1 MLRKLTLPLL
11 SVCCTFSYT
20 VFCAPVFAA
29 EVNIYSARQENLIKP
44 ILDIFTER
52 TGVTVNLVTGAADE
66 LIQRL
71 TLEGDN
77 SPADML
83 ITEDVGR
90 LYRAKQAGV
99 LQAVESAGIN
109 DVIPAQYRD
118 SEGFWYGLSL
128 RSRVIIYDKARV
140 SPADLSTYAD
150 LANPKWDNKICVR
163 SSGNIYNQSL
173 VASMISRNGI
183 EATELWATGLVGNF
197 GRDPQGGDR
206 EQISAVAAGQC
217 DLAISNT
224 YYFGGMLKSDDE
236 AVRKAAEAV
245 AVFFPDQGG
254 NGAHM
259 NVSGAGITKA
269 AKNRD
274 AAVQLMEFL
283 AGEEAQ
289 AWYAEVNNEFPV
301 RSDVPASELLQSWG
315 TFKADNLALEQ
326 LGIHNADAVR
336 LMDRAGWK

>member
-1 MLRKLTLPLL
+1 MLRKFTLTLLA
-11 SVCCTFSYT
+11 VCCTPYC
-20 VFCAPVFAA
+20 VPALAD

-52 TGVTVNLVTGAADE
+52 TGVTVNLVTGSADE

-83 ITEDVGR
+83 IAEDVGR
-90 LYRAKQAGV
+90 LYRAKEAGV
-99 LQAVESAGIN
+99 LQTVESAAIN
-109 DVIPAQYRD
+109 DIIPAQYRD
-118 SEGFWYGLSL
+118 SEGYWYGLTL
-128 RSRVIIYDKARV
+128 RSRVIIYDKTRV
-140 SPADLSTYAD
+140 NPASLSTYAD
-150 LANPKWDNKICVR
+150 LADPKWDNKICVR

-173 VASMISRNGI
+173 VASMISRNGV
-183 EATELWATGLVGNF
+183 EATEAWATGLVANF
-197 GRDPQGGDR
+197 ARPPQGGDR

-224 YYFGGMLKSDDE
+224 YYFGGMLKSTNE
-236 AVRKAAEAV
+236 AERKAAEAV
-245 AVFFPDQGG
+245 AVFFPDQNG

-259 NVSGAGITKA
+259 NISGAGITKA

-301 RSDVPASELLQSWG
+301 RADVPASELLQSWG
-315 TFKADNLALEQ
+315 TFKADNLALEE
-326 LGIHNADAVR
+326 LGIHNAEAVR
-336 LMDRAGWK
+336 LMDRAGWQ

>member
-1 MLRKLTLPLL
+1 MLRKLALPLL

-217 DLAISNT
+217 DLAVSNT